1 MVQKTIDRVM
11 ERLVE
16 AKIETLLPK
25 QRTKKFKRGI
35 KRLRIRTKE
44 LLKITE
50 SARISALDLESE
62 QELDLD
68 TEEGEG
74 DPHAGPSIVQAIE
87 SGT

>member
-1 MVQKTIDRVM
+1 MEMVQKTIDRVM

-50 SARISALDLESE
+50 SA
-62 QELDLD
+62 
-68 TEEGEG
+68 
-74 DPHAGPSIVQAIE
+74 
-87 SGT
+87 